1 MSRAAAQSPAFSH
14 EAGGGKM
21 NKNFWKQ
28 FAIALALFLLGYFTF
43 SGYPFG

>member
-1 MSRAAAQSPAFSH
+1 
-14 EAGGGKM
+14 M

-43 SGYPFG
+43 NSQWFG